1 MTTEAPDP
9 TPDPTPDLA
18 RLGDDLERA
27 AGDQLAVRRRRTR
40 ALRTAGGL
48 AAVALMLT
56 ATAAMAGLFTP
67 KQVAASLPASA
78 VIFGNTHPACA
89 LDADGSTFHCTLD
102 TAPQSDTTGLTPVPG
117 KGATDKPA
125 GPDVV
130 ADYTGWKEPIGIDGV
145 VAGGCLGRSADGL
158 SWDCYI
164 GQDAVDQ
171 LIISRDFL
179 GEPMLG
185 PGRG

>member
-1 MTTEAPDP
+1 MTT
-9 TPDPTPDLA
+9 DPTPDLA

-27 AGDQLAVRRRRTR
+27 AGAQLVRRRR
-40 ALRTAGGL
+40 ARTLKAAAGL
-48 AAVALMLT
+48 AAVALLLT

-78 VIFGNTHPACA
+78 VIFGDAHPSCV
-89 LDADGSTFHCTLD
+89 LDADGSTYHCTLD
-102 TAPQSDTTGLTPVPG
+102 TAPQSDSIGMSPAPG
-117 KGATDKPA
+117 KPA
-125 GPDVV
+125 GSDSV
-130 ADYTGWKEPIGIDGV
+130 ADYTGWAEPIGINGV

-164 GQDAVDQ
+164 GQDAVDH
-171 LIISRDFL
+171 LIISQGFL
-179 GEPMLG
+179 GEPMTG